1 MQTVIAQDA
10 NVNTTDNA
18 PNVDLPSALKAG
30 AGEVLIPL
38 KRLVASPYN
47 QRKTKRDP
55 ATIEA
60 IADNILAVN
69 LLQNLVVHPMKVA
82 AKKAQTYGVDAG
94 ETRRLALLLNV
105 DRGHITLDFE
115 VRCMVISEADAILA
129 SASENDLRVPPH
141 PADQFYAYKALADE
155 GRSPE
160 FIATV
165 FKVSP
170 KTVAGHLKLANVSPK
185 LFDLFASDVIQ
196 LDQIKALAI
205 TDDHERQ
212 EAAWFGA
219 KGQWNQSAN
228 ALRTVLKGDK
238 LSFGD
243 RMVRFVSVAAY
254 EAAGGIVER
263 DLFAAQDD
271 GFIVNRDLLSRL
283 FDEKIA
289 STVETIK
296 AEGWTWVDARPK
308 FDYDDRNQ
316 FTQLYAKPVPL
327 STEDRAKYEE
337 AEKRANE
344 LSDRIEASF
353 DAEEG
358 DEAYLSDEDR
368 GKLEADCEQLY
379 AVIHEMDDRD
389 GQFTPEQMKVSG
401 AIITVGYDGELE
413 IVRGLIRREDR
424 AEARAMME
432 EAGQSVPRSLT
443 KKIKGVH
450 SEKLLLNLT
459 AHRTAAV
466 QSALV
471 VNPDVAL
478 VAVVHRLVLTFVY
491 DRYSDLS
498 AVQIKEEQPMNSM
511 DRAAP
516 GIKELPQYEQLSLS
530 VLAVT
535 RLLPRNPNEL
545 FGWLLEQSQTALL
558 NILAVCTALSL
569 NGVSRTENPNAINA
583 LVGALEL
590 DLSAYWKPTRE
601 TYFDHVSKDRIAAV
615 VSEVVS
621 KEQGAR
627 LAKMKKGEAAQEAE
641 KLLADRNWLPEF
653 MVAAEVGETRHYYRS
668 DEDDDATGVDADADS
683 DQHLTLQ
690 AVDPTDDTGLDE
702 DDIPFANPE
711 PAPWRFPKAAD
722 FAASAT
728 KASSASESDSVAG
741 DAHSAQR
748 FAWPFP
754 MPNVTAVTGA
764 RPAA

>member
-443 KKIKGVH
+443 KKVKGVH

-621 KEQGAR
+621 KEHGAR

-728 KASSASESDSVAG
+728 KASSASESDSVAD

>member
-1 MQTVIAQDA
+1 MQTVIAQDTT
-10 NVNTTDNA
+10 VNATDNA
-18 PNVDLPSALKAG
+18 HAVDQPIALKAG

-47 QRKTKRDP
+47 QRRTKRDP

-69 LLQNLVVHPMKVA
+69 LLQNLVVHPMRVT

-105 DRGHITLDFE
+105 DRGHIALDFE

-170 KTVAGHLKLANVSPK
+170 KTVAGHLKLASVSPK
-185 LFDLFASDVIQ
+185 LFELFASDVIK

-254 EAAGGIVER
+254 EAAGGVVER

-289 STVETIK
+289 SSVEAIT
-296 AEGWTWVDARPK
+296 AEGWTWVEGRPK

-316 FTQLYAKPVPL
+316 FTQLYAKPAPF
-327 STEDRAKYEE
+327 SAEEKAKYEE
-337 AEKRANE
+337 TEKRADE
-344 LSDRIEASF
+344 LNDKLEASY

-358 DEAYLSDEDR
+358 DAAYLSDEDR
-368 GKLEADCEQLY
+368 GKLEAECDQLY
-379 AVIHEMDDRD
+379 AVIHEMDDRG

-401 AIITVGYDGELE
+401 AIITVGHDGELE

-424 AEARAMME
+424 AEAREMME
-432 EAGQSVPRSLT
+432 QTGQSIPRSLT
-443 KKIKGVH
+443 KKVKGVH

-471 VNPDVAL
+471 VNANVAL
-478 VAVVHRLVLTFVY
+478 VAVVHRLVLEFVY

-498 AVQIKEEQPMNSM
+498 AVQIKEELPMNGM

-516 GIKELPQYEQLSLS
+516 GIKELPQYDQLSLS

-535 RLLPRNPNEL
+535 RLIPKNPNEL

-569 NGVSRTENPNAINA
+569 NGVSRTEDPNPINTIA
-583 LVGALEL
+583 GALEL

-601 TYFDHVSKDRIAAV
+601 SYFNHVSKDRIAAI

-621 KEQGAR
+621 KEQGER
-627 LAKMKKGEAAQEAE
+627 IAKMKKGEAAQEAE
-641 KLLADRNWLPEF
+641 KLLADKNWLPEF
-653 MVAAEVGETRHYYRS
+653 MAAAEVRETRHYCGPNEDDS
-668 DEDDDATGVDADADS
+668 EADVDDVAESGEHATVLTTDPNSETEPGDEDTPATNLDPEPLPKAEDFSVSAAMPSSELQSDSEPDDAR
-683 DQHLTLQ
+683 
-690 AVDPTDDTGLDE
+690 
-702 DDIPFANPE
+702 N
-711 PAPWRFPKAAD
+711 
-722 FAASAT
+722 
-728 KASSASESDSVAG
+728 
-741 DAHSAQR
+741 AQG

-754 MPNVTAVTGA
+754 VPNVAGVTGA
-764 RPAA
+764 RHAA